1 MPSEDRRIIFKMDE
15 TYKAI
20 YALCVQREIRKPP
33 PGSIANIKE
42 DVDDKNKVTLRIE
55 NMLEN
60 TNMGVDYTRDFIAAA
75 LMLYCRSLSIPIS
88 KKASKSVEF
97 NADNVVLRL
106 RID

>member
-42 DVDDKNKVTLRIE
+42 DVGDKNKVTLRIE

-60 TNMGVDYTRDFIAAA
+60 TNMGVE
-75 LMLYCRSLSIPIS
+75 YCRSLSIPIS